1 MTRHRKT
8 SGYPSDYPSGYQSGY
23 RGSAD
28 VLDLDPSFLARL
40 DRVIKNLLFSLIAL
54 TALAFGTVEYWAVAL
69 FSLIVILLFLI
80 WGIKSFF
87 VREFRLI
94 FPLPLLPL
102 LIPLGYGLF
111 QAIPRVDSLGRHW
124 TLSMDPEV
132 TWQVVEVIAILLVA
146 TFMMGNLIGSRHRLL
161 GLRNFLIAFGLIY
174 SVFSLINYFSWN
186 GRYFWIFQPSLTP
199 SHPFGSFVNHNH
211 FAGYVEMLAPIPLA
225 LVVTRTVRGEM
236 GLINGFA
243 TVMMGIAT
251 IVSLSRGGML
261 SLLSGLMLVVLLGLR
276 PSAMGTRGLTAVDAP
291 RRFPLMIS
299 RFLAALVIIVTISIG
314 VIWVGADGVIER
326 LGVDSSLVREED
338 SANSS
343 AAGAALYQS
352 RGFIWSDTVRMIRA
366 NWLFGVGLG
375 AYQTAYPLYSQRD
388 RFHLV
393 GQAHNDYLQVLADG
407 GIICAIAVIA
417 FLLLLVRYAR
427 RAINHPDPV
436 LASLAIGCTGGVFAM
451 LVHSLFDFNLQLIS
465 NSLLFLTLSMVI
477 WRIGYSS
484 MNRRVSNGLIS
495 SARIV
500 EEDRLTL
507 LDMEVWS

>member
-1 MTRHRKT
+1 
-8 SGYPSDYPSGYQSGY
+8 
-23 RGSAD
+23 
-28 VLDLDPSFLARL
+28 
-40 DRVIKNLLFSLIAL
+40 
-54 TALAFGTVEYWAVAL
+54 
-69 FSLIVILLFLI
+69 
-80 WGIKSFF
+80 
-87 VREFRLI
+87 
-94 FPLPLLPL
+94 
-102 LIPLGYGLF
+102 
-111 QAIPRVDSLGRHW
+111 
-124 TLSMDPEV
+124 
-132 TWQVVEVIAILLVA
+132 
-146 TFMMGNLIGSRHRLL
+146 
-161 GLRNFLIAFGLIY
+161 
-174 SVFSLINYFSWN
+174 
-186 GRYFWIFQPSLTP
+186 
-199 SHPFGSFVNHNH
+199 
-211 FAGYVEMLAPIPLA
+211 
-225 LVVTRTVRGEM
+225 M

-243 TVMMGIAT
+243 TAMMGIAT

-261 SLLSGLMLVVLLGLR
+261 SMLSGLMLVVLLGLR
-276 PSAMGTRGLTAVDAP
+276 PTTMGLPAGDTL
-291 RRFPLMIS
+291 RRFPLMLS

-326 LGVDSSLVREED
+326 LGVDSSLVSEED
-338 SANSS
+338 SSNSS

-375 AYQTAYPLYSQRD
+375 AYQTAYPIYSQRD

-407 GIICAIAVIA
+407 GIICAIAVFA
-417 FLLLLVRYAR
+417 FLVLLVRYAR

-484 MNRRVSNGLIS
+484 MNRGVSNGLIS

>member
-8 SGYPSDYPSGYQSGY
+8 SDYQSDYQGDYQGDY
-23 RGSAD
+23 RGSDD

-54 TALAFGTVEYWAVAL
+54 TALTFGTVEYWAVAL

-87 VREFRLI
+87 VRKFRLI

-132 TWQVVEVIAILLVA
+132 TWQVVEVMAILLVA

-174 SVFSLINYFSWN
+174 SVFSLINHFSWN

-243 TVMMGIAT
+243 TAMMGIAT

-261 SLLSGLMLVVLLGLR
+261 SMLSGLMLVVLLGLR
-276 PSAMGTRGLTAVDAP
+276 PTTMGLPAGDTL
-291 RRFPLMIS
+291 RRFPLMLS

-326 LGVDSSLVREED
+326 LGVDSSLVSEED
-338 SANSS
+338 SSNSS

-375 AYQTAYPLYSQRD
+375 AYQTAYPIYSQRD

-407 GIICAIAVIA
+407 GIICAIAVFA
-417 FLLLLVRYAR
+417 FLVLLVRYAR

-484 MNRRVSNGLIS
+484 MNRGVSNGLIS

>member
-8 SGYPSDYPSGYQSGY
+8 RAYPSDYPSYY
-23 RGSAD
+23 LGSDD

-40 DRVIKNLLFSLIAL
+40 DRAIKNLLFSLIAL

-87 VREFRLI
+87 VRNFRLI

-102 LIPLGYGLF
+102 LVPLGYGLF

-132 TWQVVEVIAILLVA
+132 TWQVVEVMAILLVA

-174 SVFSLINYFSWN
+174 CVFSLINHFSWN

-243 TVMMGIAT
+243 TAMMGIAT

-261 SLLSGLMLVVLLGLR
+261 SLLSGLMLVVVFGLR
-276 PSAMGTRGLTAVDAP
+276 PSTMGLPAGETL
-291 RRFPLMIS
+291 RRFPLMLS
-299 RFLAALVIIVTISIG
+299 RFLAAIVIIVTISIG

-326 LGVDSSLVREED
+326 LGVDSSIVSEED
-338 SANSS
+338 SSNSS

-375 AYQTAYPLYSQRD
+375 AYQTAYPIYSQRD

-407 GIICAIAVIA
+407 GIICAIAAFA
-417 FLLLLVRYAR
+417 FLVLLARYAR

-484 MNRRVSNGLIS
+484 MNRGVSDGLIS

-507 LDMEVWS
+507 IDMEVWS

>member
-8 SGYPSDYPSGYQSGY
+8 SDYQSDY
-23 RGSAD
+23 RGSDD

-54 TALAFGTVEYWAVAL
+54 TALTFGTVEYWAVAL

-87 VREFRLI
+87 VRKFRLI

-132 TWQVVEVIAILLVA
+132 TWQVVEVMAILLVA

-174 SVFSLINYFSWN
+174 SVFSLINHFSWN

-243 TVMMGIAT
+243 TAMMGIAT
-251 IVSLSRGGML
+251 IISLSRGGML
-261 SLLSGLMLVVLLGLR
+261 SMLSGLMLVVLLGLR
-276 PSAMGTRGLTAVDAP
+276 PTTMGLPAGDTL
-291 RRFPLMIS
+291 RRFPLMLS

-326 LGVDSSLVREED
+326 LGVDSSLVSEED
-338 SANSS
+338 SSNSS

-375 AYQTAYPLYSQRD
+375 AYQTAYPIYSQRD

-407 GIICAIAVIA
+407 GIICAIAVFA
-417 FLLLLVRYAR
+417 FLVLLVRYAR

-484 MNRRVSNGLIS
+484 MNRGVSNGLIS